1 MRLVI
6 YVNILIYVSD
16 GKFFLMETSDTSKES
31 KLGIDYD
38 GSGSMSGQAE
48 DEEIVGRMDWI
59 FGVYW

>member
-48 DEEIVGRMDWI
+48 DEEIVGRMD
-59 FGVYW
+59 